1 MDIFQQIQQPISKE
15 LELCRNMLSDSM
27 SHSNPLLDKA
37 LKMIGARNGKMMR
50 PILTL
55 LIARLYGEIDEKA
68 LHSACAYEAFHTAS
82 LVHDDVVDESEQRR
96 GTQSLNYSSGN
107 KVAVLVGDYILSLAL
122 KHISMTGIPRLVS
135 IMSEAANRLSDG
147 ELLQLYNVN
156 SRSIKE
162 ETYYKIIR
170 NKTAAL
176 FSACAQSGAISENV
190 SEDEISKAGLLGEY
204 IGICFQI
211 RDDIFDYTNDN
222 IGKPTGND
230 MKEGKLTL
238 PVIYALNNASND
250 EISLIAQR
258 VKDRVASQEEIAKL
272 VDFTKEN
279 KGIEYAISSMKSYAD
294 KAKDIIMEYPDN
306 DVRESLLA
314 YVDYV
319 VGRSY

>member
-1 MDIFQQIQQPISKE
+1 MDIFQQIQEPISKE
-15 LELCRNMLSDSM
+15 LKECREMLSDSM

-37 LKMIGARNGKMMR
+37 LRLIGSRNGKMMR

-55 LIARLYGEIDEKA
+55 LTAKLFGEINEKA
-68 LHSACAYEAFHTAS
+68 IHSACAYEAFHTAS

-96 GTQSLNYSSGN
+96 GIQSLNYSSGN
-107 KVAVLVGDYILSLAL
+107 KVAVLVGDYILSIAL
-122 KHISMTGIPRLVS
+122 KHISMTDIPRLVS

-147 ELLQLYNVN
+147 ELLQLHNVN
-156 SRSIKE
+156 NRTIE
-162 ETYYKIIR
+162 EDTYYQIIR

-176 FSACAQSGAISENV
+176 FSACAQSGAISNNA
-190 SEDEISKAGLLGEY
+190 SEEDIIKVGLLGEY

-238 PVIYALNNASND
+238 PVIYALNKAGND
-250 EISLIAQR
+250 EMATIAKK
-258 VKDRVASQEEIAKL
+258 VKDLIASQEEITRL
-272 VDFTKEN
+272 VDFTKRN
-279 KGIEYAISSMKSYAD
+279 NGIEYSISSMKSYAD
-294 KAKDIIMEYPDN
+294 KAKDIIMEYPDS

-319 VGRSY
+319 VGRSF